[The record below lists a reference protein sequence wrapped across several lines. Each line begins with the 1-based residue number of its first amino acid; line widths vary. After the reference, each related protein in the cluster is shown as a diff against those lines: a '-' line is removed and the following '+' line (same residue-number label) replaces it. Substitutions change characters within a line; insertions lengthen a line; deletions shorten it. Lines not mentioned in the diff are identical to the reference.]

1 MLQIEMVGATFCMTA
16 LGGGRGGGEGGGGLG
31 YKSRLRLSTTFQFR
45 DKSPKKKNL
54 VKKYENSEFF

>member
-1 MLQIEMVGATFCMTA
+1 MVGATFCMTA
-16 LGGGRGGGEGGGGLG
+16 LGGGKGGGLG

>member
-1 MLQIEMVGATFCMTA
+1 MVGATFCMTA
-16 LGGGRGGGEGGGGLG
+16 LGGGRGGGGLG
-31 YKSRLRLSTTFQFR
+31 YKSRHRLSTTFQFR

>member
-16 LGGGRGGGEGGGGLG
+16 LGGGEGGGLG

>member
-16 LGGGRGGGEGGGGLG
+16 LGGEGGGGLG

-54 VKKYENSEFF
+54 VKKI

>member
-16 LGGGRGGGEGGGGLG
+16 LGWVRGGGGLG

-54 VKKYENSEFF
+54 VKKHENSEFF